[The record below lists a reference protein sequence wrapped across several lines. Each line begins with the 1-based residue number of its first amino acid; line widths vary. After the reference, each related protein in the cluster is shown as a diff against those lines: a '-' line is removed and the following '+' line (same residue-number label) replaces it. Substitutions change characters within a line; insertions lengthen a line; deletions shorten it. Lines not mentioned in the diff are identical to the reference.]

1 MKLILPN
8 EKYLNDYIKANEE
21 YKANNITYYKGF
33 NDDPETLLEKYENY
47 RLGKNLPQNRVP
59 QLTFWLVDNQELIG
73 QIAIRTRLNEDL
85 LLHGG
90 HIGYGIRPKFNGKG
104 YGTKMLALALKE
116 AQKIGLEKVLVTC
129 VDENIASARVI
140 EKNGGK
146 LENKILLPS
155 DNKVYRRYWID
166 IK

>member
-8 EKYLNDYIKANEE
+8 EKYLKDYIKAGKE
-21 YKANNITYYKGF
+21 YKENNITYYKGF

-47 RLGKNLPQNRVP
+47 RLGKNLPSNRVP
-59 QLTFWLVDNQELIG
+59 QVTYWLVSDEELIG

-90 HIGYGIRPKFNGKG
+90 NIGYGVRPKFHGKG
-104 YGTKMLALALKE
+104 YGTLMLKMALEESKKL
-116 AQKIGLEKVLVTC
+116 GLDKVLVTC
-129 VDENIASARVI
+129 VDENIASSRVI
-140 EKNGGK
+140 EKNGGI

-155 DNKVYRRYWID
+155 DNKTYRRYWIK